1 LLAAIYIADEGYVE
15 VTGIRRSMC
24 GFETAVIWSSMCG
37 IDSAVMRVVKEIVV
51 EEVKRRMACKIAAE
65 ETEGTLMVEA
75 CCLMV
80 KLDDNPVAKIGLNSR

>member
-1 LLAAIYIADEGYVE
+1 MWRSPGFGVQCAALKLLLFGVQCAALILLL
-15 VTGIRRSMC
+15 C
-24 GFETAVIWSSMCG
+24 
-37 IDSAVMRVVKEIVV
+37 RVVKEIVV